1 MLHRRHFGFEIYSK
15 HLLKSKV
22 QVSNIY
28 GDLFIRKNFNIRF
41 WFYGLIYLFPVDN
54 STIWQMLKNFYL
66 FLEQGLNFFGLKK
79 ARLLVFNSRKTEG
92 KNTELNDNNYD
103 DKVNH
108 NMWEM
113 YMNLYCSWNAK
124 DSET

>member
-1 MLHRRHFGFEIYSK
+1 
-15 HLLKSKV
+15 
-22 QVSNIY
+22 
-28 GDLFIRKNFNIRF
+28 
-41 WFYGLIYLFPVDN
+41 
-54 STIWQMLKNFYL
+54 MLKNFYL

-113 YMNLYCSWNAK
+113 YMNLYCS
-124 DSET
+124 